1 MRQEID
7 QDRAIAMASSP
18 GPLVHPDSLESW
30 RGGDRGCPHQT
41 QEGGRTGGQPQARG
55 EPGPRLPAERHADG
69 PQDGGQPLG
78 FAGIRSGEVRQAL
91 GKDAARTR
99 HVAAHELPHEQLQ
112 TNGERAPREVR
123 QPALVVAMHRGGR
136 CGTVWARGRR
146 RRGRELD
153 LYRVIPHDRVHEA
166 NPPVGWKEFG
176 DQCLEFN
183 GHNLV

>member
-18 GPLVHPDSLESW
+18 GPLVHPDSLGSW

-55 EPGPRLPAERHADG
+55 EPGPRLPAERDADG
-69 PQDGGQPLG
+69 PQDCGQPMG

-91 GKDAARTR
+91 GKDAARTSQM
-99 HVAAHELPHEQLQ
+99 AAHELPYEQLY
-112 TNGERAPREVR
+112 TDGERTPREVS

-136 CGTVWARGRR
+136 RGTVWAQGGRR
-146 RRGRELD
+146 DGRELD
-153 LYRVIPHDRVHEA
+153 LHRLILHDHFRET
-166 NPPVGWKEFG
+166 NPTGRWE
-176 DQCLEFN
+176 
-183 GHNLV
+183 